1 MRKLTLNLSKVMM
14 IFAILFLVGCS
25 DDDNNNIVSPD
36 NQSNLA
42 SVRVIHTSYDAPDV
56 DVIVDDNVAITS
68 LGYGISSGYAELNP
82 GTRNIKVTPAGST
95 SPVVI
100 EANLDLNADLDYT
113 VYAVNNLG
121 SIEPV
126 VSIDDRKPVGNRALI
141 RFLHASPDAPAV
153 DIKLDSGTGSTIFSA
168 ASFKD
173 ITNYL
178 GVAPGTYTFVVTPS
192 GSEAEVVVFDPI
204 TVSDGGVYTV
214 VAHGTL
220 DNMDEYPFAVRVFV
234 DNNLGDAYADL
245 AAASTQIKVVHA
257 SPDAPAVDLYL
268 DGIKVNQAGLPFP
281 QNTGYLDIAAG
292 TRNIMV
298 NASGTD
304 LTVIDA
310 DVTFRANS
318 NYSIFAVDY
327 LGNISPIVLMD
338 DLTMPASGTAHVRFM
353 HYSPDAPSVDITLPD
368 GTIVFGDYEF
378 KEASDFTPLPSGNY
392 DLQVRLAGTDTIV
405 LELNGLN
412 LESQKIYTVFAKGLV
427 GGTEDQALGAEII
440 LNN

>member
-192 GSEAEVVVFDPI
+192 GQRS
-204 TVSDGGVYTV
+204 
-214 VAHGTL
+214 
-220 DNMDEYPFAVRVFV
+220 
-234 DNNLGDAYADL
+234 
-245 AAASTQIKVVHA
+245 
-257 SPDAPAVDLYL
+257 
-268 DGIKVNQAGLPFP
+268 
-281 QNTGYLDIAAG
+281 
-292 TRNIMV
+292 
-298 NASGTD
+298 
-304 LTVIDA
+304 
-310 DVTFRANS
+310 
-318 NYSIFAVDY
+318 
-327 LGNISPIVLMD
+327 
-338 DLTMPASGTAHVRFM
+338 
-353 HYSPDAPSVDITLPD
+353 
-368 GTIVFGDYEF
+368 
-378 KEASDFTPLPSGNY
+378 
-392 DLQVRLAGTDTIV
+392 
-405 LELNGLN
+405 
-412 LESQKIYTVFAKGLV
+412 
-427 GGTEDQALGAEII
+427 
-440 LNN
+440 